1 MMTAT
6 LIKFE
11 QIGKNYAQQAAVT
24 DFSLNVKRG
33 EIFVLVGAS
42 GSGKTTIIRMIN
54 GLVKPT
60 TGSIYFDGRKI
71 ETYNLRT
78 LRFQIGYVLQQIALF
93 PNTSVAQNVALI
105 PSMKRTDKSK
115 INRLVDQ
122 LLTDVNLESHVYRNR
137 MPDELSGGE
146 KQRVGILRAFAA
158 QPKVVLMDEP
168 FSALDPISR
177 TQLQKLVLTIHR
189 KLRSTIIFVTHD
201 MDEALKLGD
210 RIGVMRSG

>member
-6 LIKFE
+6 LIEFE

-105 PSMKRTDKSK
+105 PSMRRTDKSK

-122 LLTDVNLESHVYRNR
+122 LLTDVNLEPHVYRNR

>member
-71 ETYNLRT
+71 ETYNLRI

-93 PNTSVAQNVALI
+93 PNMSVAQNVALI

-115 INRLVDQ
+115 INSWLI
-122 LLTDVNLESHVYRNR
+122 N
-137 MPDELSGGE
+137 
-146 KQRVGILRAFAA
+146 F
-158 QPKVVLMDEP
+158 
-168 FSALDPISR
+168 
-177 TQLQKLVLTIHR
+177 
-189 KLRSTIIFVTHD
+189 
-201 MDEALKLGD
+201 
-210 RIGVMRSG
+210 